1 MTPSAAAQTHG
12 VWQPRHNPWL
22 IAVVVTMATFMEVLD
37 TTITNVA
44 LPHIAGS
51 LAAGYDESTWVLT
64 SYMVANAII
73 LPTSAWLSALLGRK
87 RFYMGCVL
95 LFTLSSLACG
105 LAPTLPSLVF
115 FRVLQGLAGGGMQPA
130 GQAFLVDTF
139 PAEKRGMAFA
149 VAGIAMV
156 SAPAIGPT
164 LGGFITDNLSWR
176 WAFFINV
183 PVGVLSLILT
193 AWLVE
198 DAPFARRIK
207 LGDGIR
213 MDYIGLGLIALGLGS
228 LQVVLDKGER
238 ADWFA
243 SAYIC
248 AFAATAVV
256 ALIIA
261 VVWEWRQA
269 HPVTDVRMFK
279 DRNFALANIYMYA
292 VGFFLFGST
301 VLLPLMVQTRMGY
314 TATWAGLVVSPAA
327 LMVIVLL
334 PLVGRLVTRYQPR
347 NLILVGTFAAGIA
360 LLRHGMLD
368 LQADYWTIA
377 FDRML
382 MGIGIAFLF
391 VPINTVAYSFIPPA
405 KNNDASA
412 ILSLS
417 RNLGS
422 STGIAVVM
430 TLLSRH
436 SQMHQTDL
444 VAHMTPYNPTYTD
457 TINQLAQRFAEG
469 AAVNAHAMLQAQAFM
484 YHRILNDQAAML
496 AYVDDFRFL
505 GVTLLVLLPGVFLL
519 KRVPKKHAVM
529 IIE

>member
-1 MTPSAAAQTHG
+1 MTAVAAPATAP
-12 VWQPRHNPWL
+12 WAPRHNPWL

-51 LAAGYDESTWVLT
+51 LAAGYDEATWVLT

-87 RFYMGCVL
+87 RFYMGCVF

-105 LAPTLPSLVF
+105 LAPSLPTLVF

-139 PAEKRGMAFA
+139 PKEKRGMAFA

-156 SAPAIGPT
+156 SAPVIGPT

-183 PVGVLSLILT
+183 PVGILSLVLT

-198 DAPFARRIK
+198 DSPFARRIK
-207 LGDGIR
+207 LGNGIG

-238 ADWFA
+238 ADWFS

-248 AFAATAVV
+248 AFAVVAVV
-256 ALIIA
+256 ALIVA
-261 VVWEWRQA
+261 VIWEWHQE

-279 DRNFALANIYMYA
+279 DLNFALANIYMYA

-301 VLLPLMVQTRMGY
+301 VLIPLLVQTRMGY
-314 TATWAGLVVSPAA
+314 TATWAGLVVSPGA
-327 LMVIVLL
+327 LMVILLL

-347 NLILVGTFAAGIA
+347 TLIMVGVFAAGIA
-360 LLRHGMLD
+360 LLRHGTLS

-391 VPINTVAYSFIPPA
+391 VPINTAAYGFIPPS

-436 SQMHQTDL
+436 SQIHQNTL
-444 VAHMTPYNPTYTD
+444 VAHLTPYNPVYNE

-469 AAVNAHAMLQAQAFM
+469 AVVNADALLQAQALL
-484 YHRILNDQAAML
+484 YHHILNSQAAML

-505 GVTLLVLLPGVFLL
+505 GFTLLLLLPGVFLF
-519 KRVPKKHAVM
+519 KRIPKDHAAVM
-529 IIE
+529 ME